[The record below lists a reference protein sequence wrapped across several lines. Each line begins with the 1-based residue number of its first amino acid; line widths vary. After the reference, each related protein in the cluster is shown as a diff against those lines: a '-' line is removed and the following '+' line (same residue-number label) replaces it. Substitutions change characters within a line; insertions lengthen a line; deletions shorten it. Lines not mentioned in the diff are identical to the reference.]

1 MLSYRI
7 DCFVF
12 ARFFC
17 AVFVTT
23 SLLAGG
29 RVKFRSSENSTEAC
43 FGWFC
48 GSQISDRKR
57 ARYSCVPSVWR
68 ILKDKHDRFA
78 WTAIGSTKTRDRK
91 VLEKSVE

>member
-17 AVFVTT
+17 AVFVAT

-48 GSQISDRKR
+48 GSQTSDRKR
-57 ARYSCVPSVWR
+57 ARYSCVPSVWH

-78 WTAIGSTKTRDRK
+78 WTAIGSTKTRDGKGFR
-91 VLEKSVE
+91 E